1 MRFSLWIYKDFGH
14 LKISINLLI
23 LVFAALA
30 FITGTLPEYFL
41 TLLSITLHEA
51 GHATTAIL
59 SGGKIYNVRVMPV
72 GLNAEMDN
80 GYCSKLN
87 RLIIY
92 FAGPLVSFSLAGI
105 LKVLIHMGFTNPY
118 VSVGLYTNLYLAFFN
133 MLPVFPLDG
142 GRIFVELAAAKF
154 GLIRAGKR
162 MKQVSV
168 LLSVIIIAVGLVSL
182 FTDKKRSV
190 SLIIIG
196 VYIYMYLG
204 ANKEETALMNIKSLL
219 FRKARVTRKGI
230 YPVREIVVLKTVKL
244 AEVIKAMDYVDRFHI
259 VNILD
264 ENLRVIM
271 VMTEQEIIDAVVRNT
286 PDTTFENL
294 MHIEYNVHNE
304 VN

>member
-1 MRFSLWIYKDFGH
+1 MRFSLWIYKDFGQ

-23 LVFAALA
+23 LVFAAVA
-30 FITGTLPEYFL
+30 FITGTLAEYLL

-51 GHATTAIL
+51 GHTATVIL
-59 SGGKIYNVRVMPV
+59 SGGKIYNIRVMPV
-72 GLNAEMDN
+72 GLNAEMDS

-105 LKVLIHMGFTNPY
+105 LKVLLLVGVTSPY
-118 VSVGLYTNLYLAFFN
+118 VIVGLYTNIYLAVFN

-154 GLIRAGKR
+154 GLIRAGKG
-162 MKQVSV
+162 MKHVSV
-168 LLSVIIIAVGLVSL
+168 LLSVILIAVGLVSL
-182 FTDKKRSV
+182 FTDNKRSV

-196 VYIYMYLG
+196 IYIFMYLG
-204 ANKEETALMNIKSLL
+204 ANKEETALMSIKSLL
-219 FRKARVTRKGI
+219 FRKARVIRKGI

-264 ENLRVIM
+264 ENLRVIK
-271 VMTEQEIIDAVVRNT
+271 VMTEQEIIDAVIRNA

-294 MHIEYNVHNE
+294 MHIEYNGHNE

>member
-1 MRFSLWIYKDFGH
+1 MKFSLWIYKDFGK
-14 LKISINLLI
+14 LKLSINLLI
-23 LVFAALA
+23 LVFAAVA
-30 FITGTLPEYFL
+30 FITGTLPEYLL

-51 GHATTAIL
+51 GHAATVIL

-92 FAGPLVSFSLAGI
+92 FAGPLVSFGLAGI
-105 LKVLIHMGFTNPY
+105 LKVLLLVGFTNPY
-118 VSVGLYTNLYLAFFN
+118 VIVMLYTNLYLAVFN

-142 GRIFVELAAAKF
+142 GRIFVELAAAKS

-162 MKQVSV
+162 MKQISV

-182 FTDKKRSV
+182 YTDSKRSIC
-190 SLIIIG
+190 LIIIG
-196 VYIYMYLG
+196 IYIFMYLG

-219 FRKARVTRKGI
+219 FRKARVIRKGI

-244 AEVIKAMDYVDRFHI
+244 TEVIKAMDYVDRFHM

-271 VMTEQEIIDAVVRNT
+271 VMTEQEIIDAVVRNA